1 MVHQLWLVWIVE
13 FFVIRHFSLIGD
25 ELRRGLEDFCFDPL
39 LILLQ
44 GFIATILNAHVIMN
58 KEIVII
64 IIWISLQSP
73 RL

>member
-1 MVHQLWLVWIVE
+1 LVYIVE

-25 ELRRGLEDFCFDPL
+25 ELRRGMNDFCFDPL

-44 GFIATILNAHVIMN
+44 GLIATILNAYVIMN
-58 KEIVII
+58 KEIMII
-64 IIWISLQSP
+64 IIWISLQSQ